1 MAILRTLLLPIIIFL
16 TWLYGLIIWIRN
28 YLFNIGLFKSVSFS
42 TPIISV
48 GNITTGGTGKT
59 PMVIY
64 LAKILEKYGCKPGIV
79 SRGYGRSSKGIIMVH
94 DGKDPLVN
102 VDISGDEPYLIGKEL
117 NTIPVVVSEN
127 RIAGIYELLK
137 NSPVDIVIL
146 DDAFQHR
153 KVKRDMDIVM
163 ISTYD
168 KPYDYHL
175 LPWGKL
181 REPIRNLKRAQCV
194 IYSRTIKFRY
204 PYFHKNINPHLTNPA
219 ITSIMQTT
227 LMKIDDSG
235 YHKALPVDVPVFAF
249 CGIGNSDSFI
259 HILKEMG
266 LNVIGK
272 RIFQDHQK
280 YTSKILQNLSV
291 QIQSINCRAV
301 VTTEKDIIKI
311 PEIFLNKFIFYV
323 VKITIV
329 LKDDSIMINNIKP
342 IFPNLS

>member
-1 MAILRTLLLPIIIFL
+1 MKILHTLLLPFL
-16 TWLYGLIIWIRN
+16 FPLSWLYGLIIWIRN

-153 KVKRDMDIVM
+153 KINRTIDIV
-163 ISTYD
+163 
-168 KPYDYHL
+168 L
-175 LPWGKL
+175 L
-181 REPIRNLKRAQCV
+181 
-194 IYSRTIKFRY
+194 
-204 PYFHKNINPHLTNPA
+204 NINTP
-219 ITSIMQTT
+219 
-227 LMKIDDSG
+227 
-235 YHKALPVDVPVFAF
+235 
-249 CGIGNSDSFI
+249 
-259 HILKEMG
+259 
-266 LNVIGK
+266 
-272 RIFQDHQK
+272 
-280 YTSKILQNLSV
+280 
-291 QIQSINCRAV
+291 
-301 VTTEKDIIKI
+301 
-311 PEIFLNKFIFYV
+311 LNK
-323 VKITIV
+323 
-329 LKDDSIMINNIKP
+329 LKL
-342 IFPNLS
+342 FPLGF